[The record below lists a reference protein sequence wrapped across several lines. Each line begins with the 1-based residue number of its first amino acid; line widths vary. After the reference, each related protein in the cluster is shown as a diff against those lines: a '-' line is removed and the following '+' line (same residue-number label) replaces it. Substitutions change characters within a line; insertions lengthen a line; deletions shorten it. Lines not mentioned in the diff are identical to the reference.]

1 MVLALMALVAVSLG
15 VVAAAVVAARRVQ
28 LHLMA
33 LVALVGYTAAAVAV
47 PPVLDLLAEQIAA
60 EAVKA

>member
-1 MVLALMALVAVSLG
+1 MALVAVFLG
-15 VVAAAVVAARRVQ
+15 VAAVAVVAARRVQ

-33 LVALVGYTAAAVAV
+33 LEALVGYMVAAVAV
-47 PPVLDLLAEQIAA
+47 PPVLDLLAEQLAV